1 MSKGKILFIDTVHP
15 YLQEAL
21 EDHGFT
27 CVDGYHLS
35 KAEIT
40 TSWNG
45 YIGLV
50 IRSRFK
56 IDREFL
62 SFAYGLKF
70 IARAGAGMENIDT
83 EAATSMGVACLNAPE
98 GNRNAVAEQA
108 MAMLLALNNHLLRA
122 DREVREGVWL
132 REENRGWELEGKTVG
147 IIGFGNT
154 GRSFANKLVGF
165 DVTIL
170 VFDPYVQILA
180 ADYPH
185 VRQSTLSELQEQCD
199 VVSLHVPLTEETRY
213 MVNDEFLN
221 GFKKPIRLINTS
233 RGKVVDTAA
242 LVRGMESG
250 RIIGAALDVI
260 EYESVSF
267 ETLDNKQLPEPM
279 RYLINSDRTVLTP
292 HIAGWTY
299 ESHFKISKV
308 LFEKIIQLFR

>member
-21 EDHGFT
+21 EEHGFT

-35 KAEIT
+35 KEAIR
-40 TSWNG
+40 SDWSG

-62 SFAYGLKF
+62 SDASGLRF

-83 EAATSMGVACLNAPE
+83 AAAASFGVACLNAPE

-165 DVTIL
+165 DVNIL
-170 VFDPYVQILA
+170 VCDPYVQILA
-180 ADYPH
+180 ADYPY
-185 VRQSTLSELQEQCD
+185 VRQTTLSELQAQCD

-213 MVNDEFLN
+213 LVNDEFLN

-242 LVRGMESG
+242 LMRGMESG
-250 RIIGAALDVI
+250 RVVGAALDVI
-260 EYESVSF
+260 EYESLSF
-267 ETLDNKQLPEPM
+267 ETLDGNQLPEPM

-292 HIAGWTY
+292 HIAGWTH
-299 ESHFKISKV
+299 ESHFKISKI
-308 LFEKIIQLFR
+308 LADKIIRLFP